1 MTDKLPPNLLALFA
15 ARPPLRWL
23 DAPDYA
29 PEKRITP
36 KIDGIAAFLP
46 QLKQALQTDDG
57 YVPSESWLDMRDR
70 KKREKKE
77 ALQTL
82 AKEGPTS
89 CMADAPVA
97 FKTRLLM
104 LHPSQT
110 KRRPKHSRRCFQNHD
125 CSSS

>member
-1 MTDKLPPNLLALFA
+1 MTDKLPPQLLALFA

-29 PEKRITP
+29 PEKRTTA

-46 QLKQALQTDDG
+46 QLKQAIATDDG
-57 YVPSESWLDMRDR
+57 YVPSESWLDTRDR

-77 ALQTL
+77 AVARL

-89 CMADAPVA
+89 CAITPIHL
-97 FKTRLLM
+97 R
-104 LHPSQT
+104 
-110 KRRPKHSRRCFQNHD
+110 KR
-125 CSSS
+125 